1 VASFSVVVHAGERP
15 ARLARLNRASI
26 VALRHRWAGLC
37 LGLAF
42 AMIVWIVAGRSAAAQ
57 DGAPGALV
65 TTEWLEK
72 NLDGPKLRVLEVS
85 VEPGLFERGHIPG
98 AQNIVWHTDLVETT
112 DRDIARPEK
121 FQALAR
127 RLGVDKDTTV
137 VLYGDNNNW
146 FAAWGA
152 WVLAQYGLVDNV
164 KLLDGGRKKWEAEKR
179 PLDTRSAEVAPSTF
193 TVAGSQGGLRARL
206 ADVVAV
212 AKGERKAKILD
223 IRSPDEF
230 SGKIIAPAGFQ
241 ELAIRAGHIPTS
253 VNVPWARAVNADG
266 TFRSVA
272 ELKKIYAD
280 AGVDGSQPVITTC
293 RIGER
298 SSHTWFLLTRL
309 LGYEAANYDGS
320 WTEYGNTVGVPIA
333 NLSGTVWGG
342 K

>member
-1 VASFSVVVHAGERP
+1 MISDVSMDVGRGLR
-15 ARLARLNRASI
+15 ARLAGAAR
-26 VALRHRWAGLC
+26 
-37 LGLAF
+37 GLALGAALIGVVGF
-42 AMIVWIVAGRSAAAQ
+42 AASTRAQ
-57 DGAPGALV
+57 ADASSALV
-65 TTEWLEK
+65 STEWLEK
-72 NLDGPKLRVLEVS
+72 NIDNPKVRVIEVS
-85 VEPGLFERGHIPG
+85 VEPGLYERGHVPG
-98 AQNIVWHTDLVETT
+98 AQNVVWHSDLVETV

-127 RLGVDKDTTV
+127 KLGIDKDTTV

-152 WVLAQYGLVDNV
+152 WVLAQYGLTDNV

-179 PLDTRSAEVAPSTF
+179 PFDTRVVEVKPSTF
-193 TVAGSQGGLRARL
+193 TVAQAQSGLRARL
-206 ADVVAV
+206 PDVLAV
-212 AKGERKAKILD
+212 AKGERKGKILD

-230 SGKIIAPAGFQ
+230 SGKIIAPPGIQ

-253 VNVPWARAVNADG
+253 VNVPWGRAVNADG
-266 TFRSVA
+266 TFKPVA
-272 ELKKIYAD
+272 ELKKIYGD
-280 AGVDGSQPVITTC
+280 VGVDGTQPIITTC

-309 LGYEAANYDGS
+309 LGYQAANYDGS

-333 NLSGTVWGG
+333 NLAGTVWGG